1 MAATWLRSEGFRDV
15 VEVQLSTDQ
24 YDHQEAWKGPRWSPG
39 GRVPSPGRSLKSGW
53 LPVSEAAPAQLLQRV
68 DTTGRQTRRALT
80 SPSQMPRNKR
90 ARHEDR
96 GNL

>member
-39 GRVPSPGRSLKSGW
+39 GRVPSPGRSLKCGW
-53 LPVSEAAPAQLLQRV
+53 LPVRKPRPRNSFSAS
-68 DTTGRQTRRALT
+68 TRRAVRLAA
-80 SPSQMPRNKR
+80 P
-90 ARHEDR
+90 
-96 GNL
+96 